1 MLGCGLRSIRSPCSL
16 KEVIITWNFIEN
28 PSRFFIF
35 ALYLYCI
42 CNSYFK
48 LLNSWWAG
56 PSSVPENILAL
67 VIIEIWVL
75 FISKSEI
82 WVISFINKYIWVI
95 FILNNESLGLLNK
108 SGTIPAP
115 GTIPGFLPTF
125 FGRIAKFQRCLKA
138 IVITRILVCNTRQCA
153 APRQSYRQPVRFRFP
168 DPVVSHLVGFGIKR
182 SICLP
187 NLPSLN
193 TKSFQAFL

>member
-16 KEVIITWNFIEN
+16 KEGVITWNFIEN
-28 PSRFFIF
+28 PSKFFIIF

-48 LLNSWWAG
+48 LLYTWWAG

-108 SGTIPAP
+108 SGAIPVP
-115 GTIPGFLPTF
+115 GAIPRYDPYVRSLCFSAITSERLRWF
-125 FGRIAKFQRCLKA
+125 AK
-138 IVITRILVCNTRQCA
+138 
-153 APRQSYRQPVRFRFP
+153 S
-168 DPVVSHLVGFGIKR
+168 
-182 SICLP
+182 
-187 NLPSLN
+187 
-193 TKSFQAFL
+193 